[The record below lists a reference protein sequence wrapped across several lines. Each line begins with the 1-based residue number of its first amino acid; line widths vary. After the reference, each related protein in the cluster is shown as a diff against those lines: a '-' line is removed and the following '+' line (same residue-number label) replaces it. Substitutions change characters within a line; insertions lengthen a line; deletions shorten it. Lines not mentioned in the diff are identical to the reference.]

1 MERLPGVSRL
11 LLIKVLLRLGL
22 LVTKEVCLMRLHFDQ
37 DCFAELSSGLVIE
50 EGAEGGDE
58 TGEHKGLAPHRAE
71 LETVFEPLFGS

>member
-1 MERLPGVSRL
+1 
-11 LLIKVLLRLGL
+11 
-22 LVTKEVCLMRLHFDQ
+22 MRLHFDQ